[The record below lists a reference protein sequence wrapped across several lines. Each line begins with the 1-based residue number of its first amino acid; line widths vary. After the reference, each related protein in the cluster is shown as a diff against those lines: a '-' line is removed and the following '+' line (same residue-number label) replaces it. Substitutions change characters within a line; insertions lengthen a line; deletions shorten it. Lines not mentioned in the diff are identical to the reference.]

1 LSIGEDFLKN
11 PPFPTS
17 MLEYGE
23 SLKKT
28 IYPLSILSIEEDL
41 KSPSFPSS
49 VNQIDKVWK
58 VFACN
63 LPLYSRLIEVGKR
76 GIFF

>member
-28 IYPLSILSIEEDL
+28 YLPRLIEVGKGD
-41 KSPSFPSS
+41 F
-49 VNQIDKVWK
+49 
-58 VFACN
+58 FN
-63 LPLYSRLIEVGKR
+63 LPLCSRLIEVGK
-76 GIFF
+76 GGFFLIFPYAQD